1 VVLIVTTFSCITARA
16 QTEPGATDK
25 RIFEEIREHQQLSIN
40 IEYLSDMIG
49 PRLTGSEQ
57 LKAAEQWT
65 SELARKYGLEDV
77 HLEGWSVAH
86 SWKRGTAEAQIIQ
99 PVSRRLTVVS
109 AAWSPSTQGLVR
121 GKVVYVA
128 ATNHEELQAY
138 HGKLRGA
145 IVVLAKPSELMAK
158 QRPEDPFVG
167 PSIQTPLSAAKHGD
181 VAEGPPFFIER
192 RTFLKD
198 EGVAAVLY
206 DSGRHYGLLSV
217 AYVADNFDASKVAPT
232 AMLTHEDYSLIWR
245 LLQRGSV
252 EMEIA
257 LNNSFSQSA
266 VEAHNVMGEI
276 RGSERPDEMVIICAH
291 LDSWDLA
298 SGTTDDGA
306 GVVAVLEAM
315 RALKAL
321 GLQPKR
327 TIRFVLFGGEEEGHI
342 GSDAYVKQHREE
354 LPKISA
360 VLADDMGTSRVLSLR
375 LHQNYAARGTVDATL
390 SPMSELGLVQ
400 PWMERMY
407 GSDYASFNAVGVPGF
422 STFGP
427 PPSWWDSDQVQ
438 HTQAD
443 TFDNADQD
451 GMIHQAEVLAGW
463 AWNTAQL
470 PELVPRTPETK

>member
-1 VVLIVTTFSCITARA
+1 
-16 QTEPGATDK
+16 
-25 RIFEEIREHQQLSIN
+25 
-40 IEYLSDMIG
+40 
-49 PRLTGSEQ
+49 
-57 LKAAEQWT
+57 
-65 SELARKYGLEDV
+65 
-77 HLEGWSVAH
+77 
-86 SWKRGTAEAQIIQ
+86 
-99 PVSRRLTVVS
+99 
-109 AAWSPSTQGLVR
+109 LVR

-128 ATNHEELQAY
+128 AANHEELQAY
-138 HGKLRGA
+138 HGKLHGA

-158 QRPEDPFVG
+158 QRPEDPILGF
-167 PSIQTPLSAAKHGD
+167 PIQTPLSAQHSEVVK
-181 VAEGPPFFIER
+181 GPPFYMER

-217 AYVADNFDASKVAPT
+217 EYIAQDFDASKVPPT

-245 LLQRGSV
+245 LLQRGNV

-257 LNNSFSQSA
+257 LNNSFSASA
-266 VEAHNVMGEI
+266 VEAHNVVGEI
-276 RGSERPDEMVIICAH
+276 RGAERPDEMVILCAH

-321 GLQPKR
+321 NLQPKR
-327 TIRFVLFGGEEEGHI
+327 TIRFVLFGGEEEGHV
-342 GSDAYVKQHREE
+342 GSTAYVRDHSEE

-360 VLADDMGTSRVLSLR
+360 VLEDDMGTSRVLTLR
-375 LHQNYAARGTVDATL
+375 LHQNYSARETVDATL
-390 SPMSELGLVQ
+390 SPMGELGLVQ
-400 PWMERMY
+400 PWMERFY
-407 GSDYASFNAVGVPGF
+407 GSDYASFNVVGVPGF

-470 PELVPRTPETK
+470 PELVPRSGTTK